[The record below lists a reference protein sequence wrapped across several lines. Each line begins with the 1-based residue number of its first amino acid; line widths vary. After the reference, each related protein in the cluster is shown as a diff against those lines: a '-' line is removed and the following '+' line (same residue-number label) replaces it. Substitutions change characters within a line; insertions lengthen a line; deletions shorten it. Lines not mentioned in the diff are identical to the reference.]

1 MAIYTGVADGNGDF
15 TIPFSTNYTSGQ
27 KVTVTAEKDAS
38 TKSIELF
45 APSEVIG
52 EAIKISGSWNNFPAN
67 IGIVTMTFSGAIQ
80 SSAFW
85 PRSSN
90 AGFSN
95 ASGLV
100 LEGVTGIGSYAFAEW
115 TKMTSLVFDNS
126 LLTISS
132 FAFENC
138 SLLEELVIT
147 DSITA
152 IGDAAFRYAYALKK
166 LTLGSALS
174 SLGGAAFEY
183 LVECNEIICKRTTPP
198 TILSNTF
205 DSLKSSC
212 VIKVPS
218 ASLTAYQTAE
228 NWSAHASKMVGV

>member
-1 MAIYTGVADGNGDF
+1 
-15 TIPFSTNYTSGQ
+15 
-27 KVTVTAEKDAS
+27 
-38 TKSIELF
+38 
-45 APSEVIG
+45 
-52 EAIKISGSWNNFPAN
+52 
-67 IGIVTMTFSGAIQ
+67 
-80 SSAFW
+80 
-85 PRSSN
+85 
-90 AGFSN
+90 
-95 ASGLV
+95 
-100 LEGVTGIGSYAFAEW
+100 
-115 TKMTSLVFDNS
+115 MTSLVFDNS

-152 IGDAAFRYAYALKK
+152 IGAAAFRYAYALKK